1 MAIVEKVDGFFIPNV
16 TLIGV
21 GAAKAIPERI
31 VYLNAT
37 KPLLVTDKGIV
48 HTGILKQITDILD
61 EAAMEYAIYDE
72 TVPNPTDLNVA
83 AGVELYK
90 KEECDSLIS
99 IGGGSSHD
107 CCKGIGLVVSNGGK
121 IHDYEGVDK
130 STKAMPPYLAV
141 NTTAGTASEITR
153 FCIITDSARKVKM
166 AIVDW
171 RITPSVAIN
180 DPILMVGMPPA
191 LTAATGMDAL
201 THAVEA
207 YVSTGATPLTDACAE
222 KAIKLVSENLRR
234 AVANGSDIHAREGMC
249 YAQYLAGMAFN
260 NASLGHVH
268 AMAHQLGG
276 FYNLPHGEC
285 NAILLPIVEEY
296 NLLAHLDKF
305 INIARMMD
313 ENIDGLSKR
322 DAAELAIS
330 AIRRLSQDVGI
341 PASITELAKRYGK
354 EVSRSD
360 IPTMSVIDAGSV
372 AGGDDAVLLEGGLQ
386 AGQGLHGGAGTGTLI
401 GINDHRALLALDL
414 YGNDL
419 VLELALGHGLFAL
432 LLAVGGELI
441 EHFAGQVPLLG
452 NIFGSDAHVIVIESI
467 PQGVIYHGIY
477 QGSIAHAVAVTALH
491 HGVGGERHALHTAG
505 YYDIGIAS
513 LDHLS
518 GHIDAVQTGTAD
530 DIDSNGGG
538 GHRQASLQGSLTGDI
553 LAQTSLDNAAHVN
566 MVDLLGGNAG
576 AVQGLLDNDGTEFSG
591 GNGAEST
598 AHGAD
603 GGTAGACQNDFLHKC
618 VPP

>member
-1 MAIVEKVDGFFIPNV
+1 MSTDVKSMHMGQITSFFIPNV
-16 TLIGV
+16 TLVGEGCSKEIPARLKSIGGV
-21 GAAKAIPERI
+21 
-31 VYLNAT
+31 
-37 KPLLVTDKGIV
+37 KPLIVTDQGIV
-48 HTGILKQITDILD
+48 KAGILKQITDILD
-61 EAAMEYAIYDE
+61 SAGMKYAIFDQ
-72 TVPNPTDLNVA
+72 TVPNPTDKNVEA
-83 AGVELYK
+83 AFEVYK
-90 KEECDSLIS
+90 KEKCDSLITL
-99 IGGGSSHD
+99 GGGSSHD
-107 CCKGIGLVVSNGGK
+107 CGKGVGFLAGNGGK

-130 STKAMPPYLAV
+130 SSKPFPPYVAV
-141 NTTAGTASEITR
+141 NTTAGTASEMTR
-153 FCIITDSARKVKM
+153 FCIITDTSRKVKM

-171 RITPSVAIN
+171 RCTPSVAID
-180 DPILMVGMPPA
+180 DPLLMMGMPPA

-360 IPTMSVIDAGSV
+360 IPTMVANAQKDACGLTNPRKMT
-372 AGGDDAVLLEGGLQ
+372 DA
-386 AGQGLHGGAGTGTLI
+386 
-401 GINDHRALLALDL
+401 
-414 YGNDL
+414 
-419 VLELALGHGLFAL
+419 
-432 LLAVGGELI
+432 
-441 EHFAGQVPLLG
+441 
-452 NIFGSDAHVIVIESI
+452 
-467 PQGVIYHGIY
+467 
-477 QGSIAHAVAVTALH
+477 
-491 HGVGGERHALHTAG
+491 
-505 YYDIGIAS
+505 
-513 LDHLS
+513 
-518 GHIDAVQTGTAD
+518 AVQQLYEIA
-530 DIDSNGGG
+530 
-538 GHRQASLQGSLTGDI
+538 
-553 LAQTSLDNAAHVN
+553 
-566 MVDLLGGNAG
+566 
-576 AVQGLLDNDGTEFSG
+576 F
-591 GNGAEST
+591 
-598 AHGAD
+598 
-603 GGTAGACQNDFLHKC
+603 
-618 VPP
+618 